1 MPSPARSGLVAILAI
16 ACHGAS
22 AQTTVPPAITV
33 QRIAPQLVQFA
44 GSQTNFQSLVVGLAQ
59 GTQVQ
64 LFSILPDGSTQI
76 TTFTPT
82 SRLPTDQIAQVLER
96 ARQQLIGLG
105 IANPTGE
112 QLANA
117 LMGGTIPTALG
128 GSTVAGVLAA
138 PNPPAAAVQAQTSA
152 AAAAT
157 GATTSAT
164 PVTAPPVNVQL
175 VPGATTSTAA
185 TSTAPLPRVN
195 TSDSPLPAGA
205 TSRSPTPPAPVATTP
220 PGTTTTA
227 PVTGTQAGREA
238 APGATPAAAGAQAPI
253 RGGG

>member
-1 MPSPARSGLVAILAI
+1 
-16 ACHGAS
+16 
-22 AQTTVPPAITV
+22 VPPAITV

-82 SRLPTDQIAQVLER
+82 SRLSTDQIAQVLER

-117 LMGGTIPTALG
+117 IMGGTVPTALG
-128 GSTVAGVLAA
+128 GSTVAGVLAG
-138 PNPPAAAVQAQTSA
+138 PPAAAVQAQTSA

-157 GATTSAT
+157 GATTST
-164 PVTAPPVNVQL
+164 TPVNVQL
-175 VPGATTSTAA
+175 LPGATTSTAA

-205 TSRSPTPPAPVATTP
+205 TSRSPTPPAAPVATTP
-220 PGTTTTA
+220 PGTAGSA

-238 APGATPAAAGAQAPI
+238 ARGAPAPAGAQAPI